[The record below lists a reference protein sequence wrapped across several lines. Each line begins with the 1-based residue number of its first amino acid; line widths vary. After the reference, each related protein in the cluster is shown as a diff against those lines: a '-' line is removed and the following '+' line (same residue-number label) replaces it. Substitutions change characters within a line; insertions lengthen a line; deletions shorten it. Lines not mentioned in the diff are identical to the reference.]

1 MAEQRFGSTHTDTKL
16 QKLAAYLRA
25 FNTALKNKPSAASP
39 FERVY
44 VDAFAGTGEIE
55 TAESSLPLID
65 GAEMDAFI
73 PGSVRR
79 ALEVEPPFHRYVFA
93 EQDAGK
99 AKALQTLVSSHADK
113 RCEIHVGD
121 ANEMVA
127 SVVRTTNWT
136 RTRAVVFLDPF
147 GSQVSWSTL
156 ELLAATK
163 AVDLWYL
170 FPSGLSVLRQ
180 ISRSGRVLPEHRP
193 ALDRIFG
200 PNDWESVLVKREAA
214 EDLFGNSDLQL
225 VHRASAD
232 QITQF
237 MIDCMSK
244 IFAGGVHP
252 RWLPLG
258 SRNIH
263 MYSLIFACA
272 NPSRAASNLA
282 HRLAGAVLSA
292 KKK

>member
-1 MAEQRFGSTHTDTKL
+1 MAEQKFGSTHTDTKL
-16 QKLAAYLRA
+16 QKLTAYLRA
-25 FNTALKNKPSAASP
+25 FNTALKNKPSASSP
-39 FERVY
+39 FERLY

-55 TAESSLPLID
+55 TAESNLPLID

-79 ALEVEPPFHRYVFA
+79 ALEVDPPFHRYVFA

-99 AKALQTLVSSHADK
+99 AKSLQALVSGYAGK
-113 RCEIHVGD
+113 QCEVHIGD

-127 SVVRTTNWT
+127 KTVRTTDWT

-180 ISRSGRVLPEHRP
+180 ISRSGHVLPEHRP

-200 PNDWESVLVKREAA
+200 PNDWESVLVKREPTD
-214 EDLFGNSDLQL
+214 DLFGNSDLQL

-263 MYSLIFACA
+263 MYSLVFACA
-272 NPSRAASNLA
+272 NPSDAAFKLA
-282 HRLAGAVLSA
+282 HKLAGAVLNS
-292 KKK
+292 KRK